1 MRIYKEAEQTNT
13 DRNDPSERFLDMATI
28 RRRVAK
34 IKNSWTAETAQARSQ
49 EGERRRR
56 ELEAIILDLMTDTAD
71 SEEYVPVEQASFS
84 LVG

>member
-1 MRIYKEAEQTNT
+1 MRIYKEESTTNNQTTTPDN
-13 DRNDPSERFLDMATI
+13 FLDMATI
-28 RRRVAK
+28 RSRVAR
-34 IKNSWTAETAQARSQ
+34 IKASWTPETKRARAK

-56 ELEAIILDLMTDTAD
+56 ELESIVLDLITDTSG

>member
-1 MRIYKEAEQTNT
+1 MRIYSEESETPTSHPAEK
-13 DRNDPSERFLDMATI
+13 FVDMATI

-34 IKNSWTAETAQARSQ
+34 IKNSWTPEVATARAK
-49 EGERRRR
+49 EGDRRRR
-56 ELEAIILDLMTDTAD
+56 ELENIVLDLITDTSG